1 MSVRF
6 HLRLLVAA
14 MSIAGATVL
23 HAQAGERPPDAS
35 PAPAPAGESSLTP
48 DLFYRLLLGDVALQR
63 GDAALAARAY
73 IDAARAAGDPR
84 LARRATEIAIGSR
97 QRALVQEAAQLWTRL
112 DSSAERPK
120 RVLAA
125 LAA

>member
-1 MSVRF
+1 G
-6 HLRLLVAA
+6 A
-14 MSIAGATVL
+14 ATVL
-23 HAQAGERPPDAS
+23 HAQALDGDRSPDAAP
-35 PAPAPAGESSLTP
+35 PAAAEPGLSA

-120 RVLAA
+120 RVLA
-125 LAA
+125 